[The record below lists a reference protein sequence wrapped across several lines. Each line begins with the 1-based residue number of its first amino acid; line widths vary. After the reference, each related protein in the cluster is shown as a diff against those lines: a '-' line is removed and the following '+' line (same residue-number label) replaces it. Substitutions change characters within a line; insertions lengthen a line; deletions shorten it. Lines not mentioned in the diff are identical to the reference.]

1 MKRRAFLQNNAVLL
15 ALAPLAG
22 ARRPLRLRRSRSGL
36 REPRTRSA
44 ERPQPYVVAGSAGW
58 WEKEPLLIYEVIMFT
73 VPGYSVSN
81 NWQQNADPAVEAGDV
96 AAAHALQTHQTSII
110 PGHLTNRFCYF
121 KSPQFKENRRDYLA
135 AYLEESKTA
144 GFRTIVYFNVH
155 AVKPEFG
162 AEQPDWRQ
170 VRFDGNASRRYLRRR
185 DELLRQLALARLG
198 ARCLSR
204 PVPVPHRRHFL
215 RRTLP
220 LCQLLLLR
228 SLSQAL

>member
-1 MKRRAFLQNNAVLL
+1 MKRREFLQHNTVLL

-22 ARRPLRLRRSRSGL
+22 LDRRPGPGFPAIENLGDC
-36 REPRTRSA
+36 PRPGDCPPETRT
-44 ERPQPYVVAGSAGW
+44 PGW
-58 WEKEPLLIYEVIMFT
+58 WEREPLLIYEVIMFT
-73 VPGYSVSN
+73 VPGYSVGN

-135 AYLEESKTA
+135 AYLEKSRPA

-162 AEQPDWRQ
+162 ADRPDWRQ
-170 VRFDGNASRRYLRRR
+170 VKSDG
-185 DELLRQLALARLG
+185 
-198 ARCLSR
+198 
-204 PVPVPHRRHFL
+204 
-215 RRTLP
+215 TP
-220 LCQLLLLR
+220 LDDI
-228 SLSQAL
+228 